1 MSQLAKAAL
10 IILTLNL
17 FLYVAFPQAQL
28 GHDIVQSLLS
38 SSSNGAFQPGSK
50 LNSTLSNVTK
60 GETGIVAGAMSF
72 PDYVKKAMAIF
83 IIIAQIFTSPF
94 AVASYLVGLGVPAPV
109 MLIYVGVIAG
119 VYLLALM
126 DWLRSGA

>member
-1 MSQLAKAAL
+1 MSELTKAAL

-17 FLYVAFPQAQL
+17 FLFIAFPQAQL
-28 GHDIVQSLLS
+28 GHDVVQSLLS
-38 SSSNGAFQPGSK
+38 TSNGVIQPGSK

-60 GETGIVAGAMSF
+60 GETGIIAGVMAF

-83 IIIAQIFTSPF
+83 VMIVEIFTSPF
-94 AVASYLVGLGVPAPV
+94 AVASYLIGLGVPTEV
-109 MLIYVGVIAG
+109 MIIYVGVVVG

-126 DWLRSGA
+126 DWLRSGE

>member
-28 GHDIVQSLLS
+28 GHDIVQSLL

-83 IIIAQIFTSPF
+83 IIIAEIFTSPF

-109 MLIYVGVIAG
+109 MLIYVGVVAG